1 MVLRGLPFLT
11 KYISTP
17 LAGSQIFSQGQ
28 EGSTLDQA
36 TESMPDLQIG
46 QFGINNN
53 PETDIGKRSL
63 DFLSSF
69 F

>member
-1 MVLRGLPFLT
+1 MG
-11 KYISTP
+11 
-17 LAGSQIFSQGQ
+17 AQIFKQGQ
-28 EGSTLDQA
+28 DESVLNQA
-36 TESMPDLQIG
+36 AEAMPDLQIG